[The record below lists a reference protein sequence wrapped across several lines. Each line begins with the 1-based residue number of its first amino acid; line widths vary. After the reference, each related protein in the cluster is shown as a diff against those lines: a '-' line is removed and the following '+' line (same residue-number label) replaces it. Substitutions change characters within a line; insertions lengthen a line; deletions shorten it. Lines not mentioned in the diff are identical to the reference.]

1 MAGIS
6 SQSKPDR
13 AGSPSAMNEEER
25 RDLIARQHRALYG
38 SESPAFFDNN
48 LSDDSQT
55 PRLTSQGPAAA
66 GARGPSPLTYNSFG
80 VPDQP
85 NQSGTAEDGAK
96 GPSPKPTG
104 TRSRS
109 NSNSSPASNNQN
121 FSLFDSAAAHQSS
134 RTSTSSPGGSPP
146 RANKT
151 ATAPAPIGTRPA
163 QASNPALNKRNT
175 PPASSP
181 LSYGFAPNEAG
192 QGERASSAASNPITN
207 QKENMTGSM
216 NWGSSSG
223 VWGKSSL
230 GGVQASVWG

>member
-1 MAGIS
+1 
-6 SQSKPDR
+6 
-13 AGSPSAMNEEER
+13 MNDDER

-38 SESPAFFDNN
+38 GEPSFYEGNSSF
-48 LSDDSQT
+48 SDDTQT
-55 PRLTSQGPAAA
+55 PRPVNQAPNVA
-66 GARGPSPLTYNSFG
+66 GARGTSPLTYNSFG
-80 VPDQP
+80 APDQQA
-85 NQSGTAEDGAK
+85 QSSQAEEGAK
-96 GPSPKPTG
+96 GPSPKPAG

-121 FSLFDSAAAHQSS
+121 FSLFDPSAAQQSS
-134 RTSTSSPGGSPP
+134 RTSNSSPGGSPP
-146 RANKT
+146 RGNKN
-151 ATAPAPIGTRPA
+151 AAAPAPIGTRPA
-163 QASNPALNKRNT
+163 QATNPALNKRNT

-181 LSYGFAPNEAG
+181 LSYGFAPNESG
-192 QGERASSAASNPITN
+192 QGERASSAASNPTSN